1 MYVKQAK
8 ENYIQPKAET
18 QNAVP
23 CLNVLTSLSMQAG
36 VDNFGTPGS
45 GVDDFGTGGSS
56 VGDFGTGGS
65 DVGNFGVGS
74 SSVGN
79 FGRGE

>member
-1 MYVKQAK
+1 MYVEQAR
-8 ENYIQPKAET
+8 ENYIPPRAGVLQ
-18 QNAVP
+18 AVP
-23 CLNVLTSLSMQAG
+23 LPHVLTSLSMQAG
-36 VDNFGTPGS
+36 VDNFGVPGS
-45 GVDDFGTGGSS
+45 EVGDFGTDGSS

-65 DVGNFGVGS
+65 GVGNFGVGS

>member
-8 ENYIQPKAET
+8 ENYIPPKMEK
-18 QNAVP
+18 QNVVSFS
-23 CLNVLTSLSMQAG
+23 NVLTSLSMNAG
-36 VDNFGTPGS
+36 VNDFEMPESEVENFGTDG
-45 GVDDFGTGGSS
+45 
-56 VGDFGTGGS
+56 
-65 DVGNFGVGS
+65 